1 MPVYKAPLD
10 EIRFILNDVL
20 GYEKSVAALPGYGEA
35 SFDVVA
41 AVLEAAAKLAE
52 NELQPLNLAGDKE
65 GCHYENG
72 VVRTPKGFKEAYE
85 TFRAG
90 GWTGLTCDPKFGGQG
105 LPKVVGF
112 AVEEMITAANMSFGM
127 YPGLSHGAYN
137 AIERHASDDLKNLY
151 LPKLADGSWSGTM
164 CLTEAHCGTDL
175 GQIRSKAV
183 PADDGS
189 YRITGTKIFISA
201 GEHDLTENILH
212 LVLAKLPDA
221 PPGIKGISLFLVPKF
236 LPKKNGEGWV
246 AGPANG
252 VRCGSIEH
260 KMGIKA
266 SSTCVINF
274 EDSKGWLVGKKHKGM
289 RAMFAMMNAAR
300 LGVAIQGLALAEVA
314 YQNGAAYAKERL
326 QGRALGGAAKPEKPA
341 DPIIVHPDVRR
352 MLLKQRAVTEA
363 ARALAY
369 WTGMELDRFSHHPDE
384 SVRAEAD
391 DFVALMTPIMKA
403 FFTDHGSAAANETVQ
418 VHGGHGYIHETGV
431 EQFARDARIAQ
442 IYEGANGIQALDLI
456 GRKLPTGGGRLLR
469 RFFHP
474 AQAFIE
480 ANMADPALAEFVGPF
495 AKAFARLQQLTLWV
509 AQQGLSDPEEAG
521 AAASEYLRFFGL
533 VALAWMWCRMAKVAL
548 SRIAAKDD
556 PKGFHAA
563 KLATARF
570 YMNRVLPETAA
581 LGLSIMSGKK
591 PLMEMAEAAF

>member
-1 MPVYKAPLD
+1 MPVYKAPLN
-10 EIRFILNDVL
+10 EIRFVLNDVL
-20 GYEKSVAALPGYGEA
+20 GYDKNVASLPGYGEA
-35 SFDVVA
+35 TFDNMA
-41 AVLEAAAKLAE
+41 AILEAAAKLAE
-52 NELQPLNLAGDKE
+52 NELQPLNLSGDKE

-72 VVRTPKGFKEAYE
+72 VVRTPKGFKEAYA
-85 TFRAG
+85 TFREG
-90 GWTGLTCDPKFGGQG
+90 GWNGLTCDPQYGGVG

-112 AVEEMITAANMSFGM
+112 AVEEMITAANLSFGM

-137 AIERHASDDLKNLY
+137 AIERHAVPELKNLY
-151 LPKLADGSWSGTM
+151 LPKLADGSWAGTM
-164 CLTEAHCGTDL
+164 CLTEPHCGTDL
-175 GQIRSKAV
+175 GLIRSKAV
-183 PADDGS
+183 PSDDGS
-189 YRITGTKIFISA
+189 CRITGTKIFISA
-201 GEHDLTENILH
+201 GEHDLTENIIH

-236 LPKKNGEGWV
+236 LPKKNGDGWTV
-246 AGPANG
+246 GPSNG

-274 EDSKGWLVGKKHKGM
+274 DDAKGWLVGKKHKGM

-300 LGVAIQGLALAEVA
+300 LGVGIQGLALAEVS

-326 QGRALGGAAKPEKPA
+326 QGRALAGAQRPEKPA

-369 WTGMELDRFSHHPDE
+369 WTGIEIDRLTKHPDE
-384 SVRAEAD
+384 AVRAEAD

-418 VHGGHGYIHETGV
+418 VHGGHGYIHENGV
-431 EQFARDARIAQ
+431 EQFVRDARIAQ
-442 IYEGANGIQALDLI
+442 IYEGANGIQALDLV
-456 GRKLPTGGGRLLR
+456 GRKLPIGGGRLLR

-474 AQAFIE
+474 AQRFIE
-480 ANMADPALAEFVGPF
+480 ENMADPALAEFVGPF
-495 AKAFARLQQLTLWV
+495 AKSFARLQQLTLWV

-521 AAASEYLRFFGL
+521 AAASEFLRFFGL
-533 VALAWMWCRMAKVAL
+533 TALAWMWCRMAKVSLAK
-548 SRIAAKDD
+548 IAAKDD
-556 PKGFHAA
+556 AEGFHAA

-570 YMNRVLPETAA
+570 YMNRVLPETAS
-581 LGLSIMSGKK
+581 LGLSIMAGKK
-591 PLMEMAEAAF
+591 SLMEMSAAAF